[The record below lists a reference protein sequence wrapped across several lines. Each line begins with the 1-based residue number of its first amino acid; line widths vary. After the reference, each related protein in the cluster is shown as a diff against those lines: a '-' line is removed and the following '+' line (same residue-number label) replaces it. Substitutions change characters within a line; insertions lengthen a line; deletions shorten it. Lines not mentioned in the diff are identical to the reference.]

1 MSNSEDRN
9 KKTTIL
15 KFIGISTLILAFI
28 LFYLLYSLNYI
39 STLQTSINNYYLL
52 GRRPALIRNIKFL
65 LIEYLLNPTYQFS
78 TNFSSIKTLNTNLIS
93 EFYMLE
99 ANLLHLSLGTSQN
112 MFNLYNGGDV
122 CNQTLAYSAY
132 SIFNQTFSSS
142 QCYLFNSGVLQ
153 KGLTTGVVSVLEDI
167 RSTLSQYN
175 TSVSQNVLV
184 AKILQYDLVVK
195 YI

>member
-9 KKTTIL
+9 KKITIL

-78 TNFSSIKTLNTNLIS
+78 SKF
-93 EFYMLE
+93 
-99 ANLLHLSLGTSQN
+99 
-112 MFNLYNGGDV
+112 
-122 CNQTLAYSAY
+122 
-132 SIFNQTFSSS
+132 
-142 QCYLFNSGVLQ
+142 
-153 KGLTTGVVSVLEDI
+153 
-167 RSTLSQYN
+167 
-175 TSVSQNVLV
+175 
-184 AKILQYDLVVK
+184 
-195 YI
+195 